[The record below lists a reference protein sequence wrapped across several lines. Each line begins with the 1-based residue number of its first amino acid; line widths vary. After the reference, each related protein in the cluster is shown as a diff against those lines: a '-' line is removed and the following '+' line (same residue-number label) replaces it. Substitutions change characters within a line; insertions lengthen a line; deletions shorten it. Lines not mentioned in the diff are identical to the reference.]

1 MDRLQGGEE
10 SLPKPSLSPEEAAI
24 VEKVL
29 GNDDLLREVFRRFSL
44 PTLLV
49 RIACVCRRWLR
60 IVSSQGFL
68 DDFRR
73 LHPPRLLGSFPNK
86 PQDLPKLLPR
96 HELPDDLIA
105 VTSHAKAYFSG
116 VSKNIP
122 FGNYVILDIRNGHML
137 VAIVDVCDRTRI
149 AVIVCTPFKA
159 APLVYLP
166 FSQLSAY
173 RGTNKG
179 EFDMFEFLPEDGGDG
194 RSYFEVRVIKR
205 YNGDP
210 MFILATVCTCA
221 GGVRGEYR
229 ATEPMRLP
237 KAKHDFSSQG
247 CRIYLLERS
256 GDNAEFVYLSIS
268 DTIDNYSDT
277 DYLLHLKTRT
287 VEVVSESHWQITS
300 LLNPFMV
307 IWPPTFPA
315 VMNEEDEDERGHA
328 GL

>member
-210 MFILATVCTCA
+210 MFILAT
-221 GGVRGEYR
+221 
-229 ATEPMRLP
+229 
-237 KAKHDFSSQG
+237 G

>member
-1 MDRLQGGEE
+1 MDRLQEGEE
-10 SLPKPSLSPEEAAI
+10 SLPKPSLPPEEAAI
-24 VEKVL
+24 IEKVL

-44 PTLLV
+44 PTSLV

-73 LHPPRLLGSFPNK
+73 LHPPRLLGSFPSK
-86 PQDLPKLLPR
+86 PQDLPKLLPCR
-96 HELPDDLIA
+96 ELPEDLIA
-105 VTSHAKAYFSG
+105 VTSHAKAYFSR

-122 FGNYVILDIRNGHML
+122 FGKYVILDMRNGHML

-159 APLVYLP
+159 APPVYLP

-210 MFILATVCTCA
+210 RFILATVGSCE

-237 KAKHDFSSQG
+237 K
-247 CRIYLLERS
+247 
-256 GDNAEFVYLSIS
+256 

-277 DYLLHLKTRT
+277 DYLLHLKTRA
-287 VEVVSESHWQITS
+287 VEVVSESHWQTTS
-300 LLNPFMV
+300 LLNPFMM

>member
-1 MDRLQGGEE
+1 MNRLQGGEE

-237 KAKHDFSSQG
+237 KGWCWS
-247 CRIYLLERS
+247 CRSTRGLLCGNKFYVLSNDGYILGLDLATMILFYIYLPEEVEMVNTEYDYYKNVDLSRGEGS
-256 GDNAEFVYLSIS
+256 NFYLI
-268 DTIDNYSDT
+268 
-277 DYLLHLKTRT
+277 YLKGF
-287 VEVVSESHWQITS
+287 QIRLAS
-300 LLNPFMV
+300 
-307 IWPPTFPA
+307 
-315 VMNEEDEDERGHA
+315 
-328 GL
+328 